1 MLDQSFSTDNFRKI
15 FDLENRKG
23 NYLEGDF
30 FPDLQKLSQKVQ
42 ASSHALRE
50 VRRNRSS
57 YTPEKYQELKSK
69 VKEQLESRRSD
80 WESELVKQ
88 LDGVSSE
95 VCNRNFSFGLT
106 ELDIGTSKTVF
117 VSDKSAAAYFALK
130 QMQFNVRRLYKVKQ
144 SNRHQ
149 IICQLR
155 ELLCDTLPKYIIR
168 TDVSSFYE
176 SIPRDQIL
184 RKLRDDPLLTLQT
197 KKLIRRILHEYGQLT
212 GNDTGLPR
220 GIGISAYLAELYMR
234 DLDAAFRNH
243 PGVLYYARYVDDIVI
258 IFCPPPNVG
267 TLKFKQLIANSFK
280 QLGLKRNR
288 EKTKIYS
295 SAQFEMTYLGYIF
308 DVDNGQVKLRMSDT
322 KVARYKKRIDFAF
335 SDYATKSNGSE
346 LSARR
351 LLEKRID
358 FLTCNTRLVNNKKNV
373 VSGIYFSNSLL
384 TDLSDLNDLDDHLK
398 TAISSLPN
406 GRLKARL
413 QKRSFVRGFETRRY
427 KKFTAKSLFE
437 IVEVWKH
444 AS

>member
-30 FPDLQKLSQKVQ
+30 FPELEKLSQKVQ
-42 ASSHALRE
+42 ASSHALRDI
-50 VRRNRSS
+50 RRNRGS

-69 VKEQLESRRSD
+69 AKEQLESVRSD

-88 LDGVSSE
+88 LDVVSSE
-95 VCNRNFSFGLT
+95 VCDRNFSFGLT
-106 ELDIGTSKTVF
+106 ELDIGTSKNVF

-155 ELLCDTLPKYIIR
+155 ELLCDKLPKYIVR

-197 KKLIRRILHEYGQLT
+197 KKLIRRVLHEYGQLT
-212 GNDTGLPR
+212 GNDAGLPR

-234 DLDAAFRNH
+234 DLDASIRNY

-258 IFCPPPNVG
+258 IYCPPPNVG
-267 TLKFKQLIANSFK
+267 TLKFKKLIANSFK

-288 EKTKIYS
+288 EKTKIYPF
-295 SAQFEMTYLGYIF
+295 APFEMTYLGYIF
-308 DVDNGQVKLRMSDT
+308 DVDNGQVKLRMSDA
-322 KVARYKKRIDFAF
+322 KVARYKNRIDLAV
-335 SDYATKSNGSE
+335 SDYTTKANGGE
-346 LSARR
+346 LRARR

-358 FLTCNTRLVNNKKNV
+358 FLTGNTRLVNNKKNV

-384 TDLSDLNDLDDHLK
+384 NDLSDLSGLDDHLK
-398 TAISSLPN
+398 TAISPLPN

-427 KKFTAKSLFE
+427 KKFSAKSLFE